1 MVIENT
7 LWKFVFVSSSRKFL
21 FALVSVVVCL
31 SAPDSSPVVSVFQA
45 RAEAESKGMQAV
57 PLLPFLL
64 PPAIETHRRD
74 DWLRVSV
81 STIIQKLS
89 SVFIRKFMGL
99 YGHCPKIDY
108 IK

>member
-1 MVIENT
+1 
-7 LWKFVFVSSSRKFL
+7 
-21 FALVSVVVCL
+21 
-31 SAPDSSPVVSVFQA
+31 VFQA
-45 RAEAESKGMQAV
+45 RAEAESKGMQVV
-57 PLLPFLL
+57 PLLPFVL

-74 DWLRVSV
+74 DWLRVSVSELYSSVVSV

-108 IK
+108 I